1 MSASESPPH
10 PLYSASKRHTASRRT
25 ENVLVLQGGGS
36 LGAFGCGVFKA
47 LHNNIHFDIVGGTS
61 IGAVNAAIIC
71 GSRSENPV
79 DDLENFWLEIAESSY
94 QLIPDAFF
102 SYYDFIKNVFGI
114 RQIPFGVLNAILFG
128 VPKLFTPRWQIPNFM
143 IGSGAELADWMT
155 WPMDWTYYYDH
166 SPLAKTLERY
176 IDYTKLSNRAKKNT
190 GQEKESSTSTRLIIT
205 AVNVLTA
212 KALVFDSAK
221 MEIEPKHILASTAY
235 SAYGF
240 PWIEV
245 NKHTYAWDGSLL
257 SNTPLKEVIE
267 ASPRNDKNVYIV
279 ENYPRQID
287 RLPNNRSE
295 VIDRTRDIIFSDK
308 TIYDLRAWSH
318 MSRQT
323 EFIEK
328 LYIVLES
335 SAGKLS
341 LDKTIIDDLRKEY
354 ENLVGNYGAEIL
366 SIHRI
371 ARNRMESPH
380 ILKNADFSIK
390 TIKDLIRQG
399 EQKTEE
405 HFKGYED
412 IELSELT
419 RLLYSE

>member
-1 MSASESPPH
+1 MSSSPQEQAKV
-10 PLYSASKRHTASRRT
+10 SQRHKSSRVT
-25 ENVLVLQGGGS
+25 ENVFVLQGGGS

-47 LHNNIHFDIVGGTS
+47 LHTNGIRLDIVGGTS

-71 GSRSENPV
+71 GSKSENPAK
-79 DDLENFWLEIAESSY
+79 DLEDFWLEIAESSY
-94 QLIPDAFF
+94 QVIPDVFLP
-102 SYYDFIKNVFGI
+102 YYDFIKGVFGTK
-114 RQIPFGVLNAILFG
+114 RIPLGVLNAMLFG
-128 VPKLFTPRWQIPNFM
+128 VPKLFIPRWQIPNFM
-143 IGSGAELADWMT
+143 ARDGAVLADWLT

-166 SPLAKTLERY
+166 SPLVKTLEKY
-176 IDYTKLSNRAKKNT
+176 IDYAKLSNHRKKNT
-190 GQEKESSTSTRLIIT
+190 TKEEDSSVGPRLIIT
-205 AVNVLTA
+205 AVNVSTA

-221 MEIEPKHILASTAY
+221 MKIEPKHILASTAY

-245 NKHTYAWDGSLL
+245 DKNVYAWDGSLL
-257 SNTPLKEVIE
+257 SNTPLRVIIE

-279 ENYPRQID
+279 ENYPRLID

-318 MSRQT
+318 MSKQT

-328 LYIVLES
+328 LYSIIES
-335 SAGKLS
+335 SADKLS
-341 LDKTIIDDLRKEY
+341 LDKSQINEVRNEY
-354 ENLVGNYGAEIL
+354 ENLVGSYGAEIL

-380 ILKNADFSIK
+380 ILKNADFSVK
-390 TIKDLIRQG
+390 TITDLIRQG
-399 EQKTEE
+399 EQKAED

-419 RLLYSE
+419 RLLY

>member
-1 MSASESPPH
+1 MSSSPYEPAISE
-10 PLYSASKRHTASRRT
+10 RHKSSRIT

-36 LGAFGCGVFKA
+36 LGAFGCGVLKA
-47 LHNNIHFDIVGGTS
+47 LYNNGITIDIVGGTS

-71 GSRSENPV
+71 GSKSGNPV
-79 DDLENFWLEIAESSY
+79 QDLEDFWLEIAESSH
-94 QLIPDAFF
+94 QLIPDIFLP
-102 SYYDFIKNVFGI
+102 YYDFIRGVFGI
-114 RQIPFGVLNAILFG
+114 RKVPLGVLNSMLFG
-128 VPKLFTPRWQIPNFM
+128 VPKLFIPRWQTPNFLM
-143 IGSGAELADWMT
+143 GDGAALADWLT
-155 WPMDWTYYYDH
+155 WPMEWTYYYDH
-166 SPLAKTLERY
+166 SPLVRTLEKY
-176 IDYTKLSNRAKKNT
+176 IDYTKLSNRGKKNAP
-190 GQEKESSTSTRLIIT
+190 KEDSSAGRRLIMT
-205 AVNVLTA
+205 AVNVSTA

-221 MEIEPKHILASTAY
+221 MEIQPKHILASTAY

-245 NKHTYAWDGSLL
+245 NKDVYAWDGSLL
-257 SNTPLKEVIE
+257 SNTPLKEIIE

-279 ENYPRQID
+279 ENYPRLID

-318 MSRQT
+318 MSKQT

-328 LYIVLES
+328 LYGIFES
-335 SAGKLS
+335 SADKLS
-341 LDKTIIDDLRKEY
+341 LDKSLISEIRNAY
-354 ENLVGNYGAEIL
+354 ENLVGSYGAEII

-380 ILKNADFSIK
+380 ILKNADFSVK
-390 TIKDLIRQG
+390 TIKGLIREG

-405 HFKGYED
+405 HLKGYED